1 LESLVEKASK
11 QALADVP
18 QFGRRKLRST
28 DLIFAELVGDNRGK
42 RIEQYPKAGKEAG
55 EISREVLC
63 GQLPHLP
70 ESFYGQKR

>member
-1 LESLVEKASK
+1 MESLVEKASK

-18 QFGRRKLRST
+18 QFGRHKLRST

-42 RIEQYPKAGKEAG
+42 RIEQYPKAGKQTG
-55 EISREVLC
+55 EISREILC
-63 GQLPHLP
+63 GELPQLP